1 MGGDARVFCL
11 CSHLLSGQEGMWVGG
26 GNNTQTWDAECFGSE
41 QFSDVLWSAV
51 DEVIGLC
58 DCDVYCYSGDME
70 GDPFGAC

>member
-1 MGGDARVFCL
+1 
-11 CSHLLSGQEGMWVGG
+11 MWVGG

>member
-1 MGGDARVFCL
+1 
-11 CSHLLSGQEGMWVGG
+11 MWVGRIQK
-26 GNNTQTWDAECFGSE
+26 QTWEAECFGSE